1 MNRPSSSYDVIV
13 IGVGGMGSATAWH
26 LARRG
31 CRVLGLEQFNI
42 PHDLGSSHGQTRI
55 IRLAYSE
62 HPSYVPLLRRAYAL
76 WREIEERADER
87 LLHITGAL
95 DAGPAD
101 DWVFQGS
108 KASCEEHGLA
118 HEILTGAEVNRR
130 FPGYRLPDDLM
141 AVFQTDGGYLLPER
155 CIVAHVETAQKHG
168 AEIHACEP
176 VLGWTSN
183 GHGVT
188 VETSKSTYT
197 ADRLV
202 ITAGG
207 WIGKVVKRLDRMV
220 QTERQVLGWF
230 QPRRLDLFLPDRFPV
245 FNLQVAEGRYYGL
258 PVHGVPGFK
267 IGKYHHL
274 EERVDMDGIDRS
286 THPRDEAVLR
296 DFAERYFPDGSGPTM
311 SLQVCAFTNTGD
323 GHFILDGHPEHANV
337 YVASPCSGH
346 GFKFCS
352 VIGEIM
358 ADLATTGI
366 TPHDVALHGLARLSS

>member
-62 HPSYVPLLRRAYAL
+62 HPSYVPLLRRAYDL
-76 WREIEERADER
+76 WREIEERAGER
-87 LLHITGAL
+87 LLHVTGAL

-155 CIVAHVETAQKHG
+155 CIVTHVETAHEHG

-176 VLGWTSN
+176 VMGWTSN
-183 GHGVT
+183 GRGVT

-207 WIGKVVKRLDRMV
+207 WIGKVVKRMDRMV
-220 QTERQVLGWF
+220 QAERQVLGWF

-366 TPHDVALHGLARLSS
+366 TRHDIALHGMARLSS